1 MADVAVIGAGFV
13 GLSSAYWLLQDGHQ
27 VTLYDPA
34 GAAGGASFG
43 NAGTFAN
50 YACIPVNNPTVFR
63 DLPHY
68 LLSSTSP
75 LRLRWGYLPQL
86 APWLL
91 GFLRHSTAMRYTA
104 SATALATL
112 LGRAQGGY
120 TDLLQQ
126 ADLQRFVRARECL
139 YLYSSAATFEASRP
153 SLELRTKLGVHSRI
167 LDRAE
172 VQALE
177 PALQPLFARGALF
190 EGSWHLSDPAA
201 FLQALQA
208 WLVHKGLQVRVAQV
222 QGIRPEADGVVL
234 DTLEGKANN
243 TARHGYVAVCAG
255 AHSKALAAQCGDHVP
270 LEAERGYHLM
280 YPGAAPL
287 VSRPVGWAERGF
299 YMTPMARGLR
309 VAGTVELAGLGPTK
323 HQGLLD
329 LLHFSAR
336 RALPALGEPTEPWL
350 GFRPTLP
357 DGLPVLGRSS
367 ASARVIYAFGHQ
379 HIGLTLGGLSGMVV
393 ADQVAGRASVLDLA
407 PFAAQ
412 RFA

>member
-1 MADVAVIGAGFV
+1 MAHVAVIGAGFV
-13 GLSSAYWLLQDGHQ
+13 GLSSAYWLIQDGHQ

-68 LLSSTSP
+68 LLSGSSP

-86 APWLL
+86 MPWLI
-91 GFLRHSTAMRYTA
+91 GFLRSSTTARYTR

-112 LGRAQGGY
+112 LGRAQEGY
-120 TDLLQQ
+120 TGMLAQ
-126 ADLQRFVRARECL
+126 AGLEGFVRPRECL
-139 YLYSSAATFEASRP
+139 YLYSSLAAFEASLAT
-153 SLELRTKLGVHSRI
+153 LELRRALGVKTRI
-167 LDRAE
+167 LDRPGIC
-172 VQALE
+172 ALE
-177 PALQPLFARGALF
+177 PSLQPLFERGALF
-190 EGSWHLSDPAA
+190 EGSWHLSDPSA
-201 FLQALQA
+201 FLQTLQA
-208 WLVHKGLQVRVAQV
+208 WLCAKGLQIRASQV
-222 QGIRPEADGVVL
+222 QRIAPHASGVVL
-234 DTLEGKANN
+234 TTAEGSAQ
-243 TARHGYVAVCAG
+243 HDHVAVCAG
-255 AHSKALAAQCGDHVP
+255 AHSALLAAQCGDRLP

-280 YPGAAPL
+280 YPGSAHL

-299 YMTPMARGLR
+299 YMTPMAQGLR
-309 VAGTVELAGLGPTK
+309 VAGTVELAGLGPAR

-329 LLHFSAR
+329 LLHFSAQK
-336 RALPALGEPTEPWL
+336 ALPQLQAPAAPWL

-367 ASARVIYAFGHQ
+367 ASPRVVYAFGHQ

-393 ADQVAGRASVLDLA
+393 ADQIAGRSSVIDLT
-407 PFAAQ
+407 PFAAT
-412 RFA
+412 RF

>member
-1 MADVAVIGAGFV
+1 MAHVAVIGAGFV
-13 GLSSAYWLLQDGHQ
+13 GLSSAYWLIKDGHQ

-68 LLSSTSP
+68 LLSGSSP

-91 GFLRHSTAMRYTA
+91 GFLRSSTTARYTH

-112 LGRAQGGY
+112 LGRAQEGY
-120 TDLLQQ
+120 TGMIAE
-126 ADLQRFVRARECL
+126 ADLSGFIRQRECL
-139 YLYSSAATFEASRP
+139 YLYSSMAAFEASLP
-153 SLELRTKLGVHSRI
+153 TLELRNKLGVKSRI
-167 LDRAE
+167 LNRPE
-172 VQALE
+172 ICALE
-177 PALQPLFARGALF
+177 PALQPLFERGALF
-190 EGSWHLSDPAA
+190 EGSWHLSDPSA
-201 FLQALQA
+201 FLVTLQS
-208 WLVHKGLQVRVAQV
+208 WLVARGLQVRATQV
-222 QGIRPEADGVVL
+222 QSLQPRADGVVV
-234 DTLEGKANN
+234 G
-243 TARHGYVAVCAG
+243 TAQGSTQHDHVAVCAG
-255 AHSKALAAQCGDHVP
+255 AYSKPLAAQCGDHLP

-280 YPGAAPL
+280 YPGTTQL
-287 VSRPVGWAERGF
+287 ISRPVGWAERGF
-299 YMTPMARGLR
+299 YMTPMAQGIR
-309 VAGTVELAGLGPTK
+309 VAGTVELAGLGSAK
-323 HQGLLD
+323 HQGLMD
-329 LLHFSAR
+329 LLHFSSQK
-336 RALPALGEPTEPWL
+336 ALPQLGTPAEPWL

-367 ASARVIYAFGHQ
+367 ASARVVYAFGHQ

-393 ADQVAGRASVLDLA
+393 ADQVAGRASQIDLK
-407 PFAAQ
+407 PFAAT